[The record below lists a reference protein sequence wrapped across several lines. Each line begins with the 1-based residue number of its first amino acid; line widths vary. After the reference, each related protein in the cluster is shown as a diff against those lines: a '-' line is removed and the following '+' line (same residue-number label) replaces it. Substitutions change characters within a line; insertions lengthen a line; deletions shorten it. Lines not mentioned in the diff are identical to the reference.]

1 MVKVKGLNCSGSCS
15 LFLSRAHYH
24 LLIPVPRPQSTANFA
39 LRQKFRPTR
48 WAGAYPPSPSP
59 DITFRRRSITT
70 RTRIA
75 SFHSIP
81 CSTELKSKTEP
92 SPSEQLFWWYHWW
105 RLISWFSFFISFAL
119 KRNLSTLG
127 VGFAHII
134 IRPNPSPKL
143 PTTTRTNFWQYLIA
157 NFLISQGMA
166 DAKGGVA
173 L

>member
-134 IRPNPSPKL
+134 IRPNRRQSCQQQQEQ
-143 PTTTRTNFWQYLIA
+143 TFDNT
-157 NFLISQGMA
+157 
-166 DAKGGVA
+166 
-173 L
+173 

>member
-15 LFLSRAHYH
+15 LFLSHFAPIIFFLSQFH
-24 LLIPVPRPQSTANFA
+24 VPNRLQTLRWDKSFDRPDGQGHT
-39 LRQKFRPTR
+39 
-48 WAGAYPPSPSP
+48 PPSPSP
-59 DITFRRRSITT
+59 DITFRRRSITM

-134 IRPNPSPKL
+134 IRPNRRQSCQQQQEQ
-143 PTTTRTNFWQYLIA
+143 TFDNT
-157 NFLISQGMA
+157 
-166 DAKGGVA
+166 
-173 L
+173 